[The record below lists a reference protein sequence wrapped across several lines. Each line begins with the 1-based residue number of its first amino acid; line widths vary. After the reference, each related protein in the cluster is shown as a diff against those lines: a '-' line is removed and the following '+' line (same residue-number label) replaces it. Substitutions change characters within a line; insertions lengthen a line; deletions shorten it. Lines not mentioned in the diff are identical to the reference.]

1 LRSPEPSRIARA
13 PLRPLLA
20 KELREIVSGRA
31 LWIMLLLMCPLVGYS
46 FMQAV
51 SLYGEA
57 SAGAQDAPVLARSLA
72 PFDGILVP
80 SFGAFYVGVTLLF
93 PFVAIRALG
102 HEKES
107 GALRLLVQLPYPA
120 PVLVGAKLAAVA
132 AAWAM
137 CSVPALST
145 LAVWRL
151 LGGHLAP
158 AETLNLLL
166 GHLLYGLMVGSI
178 ALAAAAVTE
187 SAATAAIVAL
197 AATIGSWVL
206 DFTLAGRTGLPAW
219 IALASLTQTLH
230 TFEQGVLSVGLA
242 VGIVAAIFGFAALAA
257 VWLPPGVPLR
267 TKLLRSLGCIA
278 VTAAVLGGASR
289 IGLAVDVT
297 EDRRN
302 SFSRADERLLATLSG
317 PLTVTI
323 HLAPEDPRYVDVQ
336 RAVFSKL
343 VRVVPDLAIRVAAP
357 HSFAA
362 SGSDD
367 RYGEIEYDYGARR
380 DVSRS
385 TSPREILPL
394 IYGLAGV
401 PPPAAAAD
409 DDFPGYPLIADAA
422 ASLAW
427 FFGVLP
433 LLIALAWLLSRRPPR
448 IDRMFTKP
456 SSQEEGHATR

>member
-1 LRSPEPSRIARA
+1 LRSPEPSRVARA
-13 PLRPLLA
+13 PLRPLLV

-31 LWIMLLLMCPLVGYS
+31 PWIMLLLLCPLVGYS
-46 FMQAV
+46 FFQAV

-57 SAGAQDAPVLARSLA
+57 SAGAQGSPVLARSLS

-102 HEKES
+102 QEKES
-107 GALRLLVQLPYPA
+107 GALRLLVQLPYRA
-120 PVLVGAKLAAVA
+120 PVLIGGKLAAVA
-132 AAWAM
+132 AAWVM

-145 LAVWRL
+145 LLVWRL

-166 GHLLYGLMVGSI
+166 GHLLYGLLVGAI
-178 ALAAAAVTE
+178 ALFAAAITE

-197 AATIGSWVL
+197 AVTIGSWAL
-206 DFTLAGRTGLPAW
+206 DFTLAGRPGLFAW
-219 IALASLTQTLH
+219 IALLSLTQTLH
-230 TFEQGVLSVGLA
+230 AFEQGLLSAGLVL
-242 VGIVAAIFGFAALAA
+242 GIVGAILGFAALAA
-257 VWLPPGVPLR
+257 TWLPPGMTLR
-267 TKLLRSLGCIA
+267 AKLLRSLACVA
-278 VTAAVLGGASR
+278 VTAAVLGAAGQ
-289 IGLAVDVT
+289 IGFSVDLT

-302 SFSRADERLLATLSG
+302 SFSRADERLLATLTA

-343 VRVVPDLAIRVAAP
+343 ARALPDLTIRIAAP

-362 SGSDD
+362 SGGDE
-367 RYGEIEYDYGARR
+367 RYGEIEYVYGARR

-401 PPPAAAAD
+401 APPAAAPGD
-409 DDFPGYPLIADAA
+409 DYPGYPLIADAA
-422 ASLAW
+422 VVLPW
-427 FFGVLP
+427 FFAGLP
-433 LLIALAWLLSRRPPR
+433 LAIALAWLFLRRPPR
-448 IDRMFTKP
+448 IDPAFIKQA
-456 SSQEEGHATR
+456 SQEESHAVQ